1 MYNNAIKNISAIFYV
16 KEQFNSS
23 VVLIHSVEVL
33 ILFKQLHVPNWRR
46 RGGEKKKIIKM
57 TLKDCKGENRERC
70 KCQRL
75 QH

>member
-33 ILFKQLHVPNWRR
+33 ILFKQLHVPNWRH
-46 RGGEKKKIIKM
+46 RGGKKEKKK
-57 TLKDCKGENRERC
+57 
-70 KCQRL
+70 
-75 QH
+75 